1 MSSPGRARLGTNSR
15 IWMTS
20 SKTANSRGWARTRA
34 AINWSRTSCCGDRAT
49 ADLRP
54 PGGIEDLRWQLLQQ
68 RCGAHRRAH
77 RRLPRPGRTRA
88 ALHRPPGLSRCM
100 ESVTKQRELAEVG
113 GPACAIA
120 RVSVAV
126 GRTGTASTRR
136 PSLVADALPGLDSE
150 GVRLIEGEGGGT
162 CRPS

>member
-113 GPACAIA
+113 GPSL
-120 RVSVAV
+120 RH
-126 GRTGTASTRR
+126 RTGVRGRWENWNSKHETTVSGRR
-136 PSLVADALPGLDSE
+136 RAP
-150 GVRLIEGEGGGT
+150 GVRF
-162 CRPS
+162 